1 MFALSKNELKAK
13 IKKESLGLTYDDIF
27 MVPKYSNIE
36 SRSDVNTA
44 VEKGDWRFNLPIIAS
59 PMNTVCEEEMAI
71 KMSEY
76 GGLGIIHR
84 YNSIPQQVE
93 MVKKCRGNTIGAAV
107 GATNDYL
114 ERAQELHEAGCD
126 VFCVDVA
133 HGNHKYVKDALE
145 NLRKEFGGDK
155 LIMAGNTA
163 DGDGALHLSRWGANM
178 IRVGVGGGSAC
189 TTRVRTGHGVPNV
202 TSLIDSSSPYGVSDD
217 VILIA
222 DGGIR
227 SSGDIVKALAVGA
240 DMVMLGSML
249 AGTDESPGEKII
261 EDGKEYKAFRG
272 MASKE
277 AQNSWRGKVS
287 VAEGVSSRVPVKG
300 PVDNILTDLK
310 KGIQSGFSY
319 SGARNMKHFKRVV
332 EFGIQSQAS
341 IREGLPHIKFG
352 E

>member
-1 MFALSKNELKAK
+1 MFSLSKQQLASK
-13 IKKESLGLTYDDIF
+13 IKEESLGLTYDDIF
-27 MVPKYSNIE
+27 MVPRYSDIK
-36 SRSDVNTA
+36 SRSDVDTTI
-44 VEKGDWRFNLPIIAS
+44 EKNDWSFKLPIIAS

-71 KMSEY
+71 KMAEH
-76 GGLGIIHR
+76 GGLGVIHR
-84 YNSIPQQVE
+84 YNSIAQQAE
-93 MVKKCRGNTIGAAV
+93 MVRKCKGHTIAAAI
-107 GATNDYL
+107 GATNDYM
-114 ERAQELHEAGCD
+114 ERAQELHNAGCEI
-126 VFCVDVA
+126 FCVDVA
-133 HGNHKYVKDALE
+133 HGNHQYVRDALN
-145 NLRKEFGGDK
+145 NLRKEFDDDK
-155 LIMAGNTA
+155 MIMAGNTA
-163 DGDGALHLSRWGANM
+163 DYIGAQNLASWGANM
-178 IRVGVGGGSAC
+178 IRIGVGAGSAC
-189 TTRVRTGHGVPNV
+189 TTRVRTGHGIPSI
-202 TSLIDSSSPYGVSDD
+202 TSLIDSSRQPIPQG

-249 AGTDESPGEKII
+249 AGTDEAPGEKII

-287 VAEGVSSRVPVKG
+287 VAEGVSSKVPVKG
-300 PVDNILTDLK
+300 PADNILIDLK

-319 SGARNMKHFKRVV
+319 SGARNLKEFRKSV
-332 EFGIQSQAS
+332 EFGIQSQSS